1 MKEENQR
8 HHGLYDALND
18 LKHLQDLLANSW
30 SKYYG
35 HLFSKLVGSD
45 TIPFYF
51 ITKECKPFTV
61 INPKTHT
68 ATSYFRIE
76 AIDKSQVTLTLLR
89 AFDLDD
95 QDTNI
100 MTDMIRLEKTEAQL
114 TVNLHS
120 MLAIQLLEPALLGG
134 KFYIESKW

>member
-1 MKEENQR
+1 MRN
-8 HHGLYDALND
+8 GLYDALFD
-18 LKHLQDLLANSW
+18 LKRLQDLLANSW

-61 INPKTHT
+61 INPKTHN

-76 AIDKSQVTLTLLR
+76 TIEKSQVTLTPLR
-89 AFDLDD
+89 ALDLDD
-95 QDTNI
+95 KDTNV
-100 MTDMIRLEKTEAQL
+100 MQEVMRLEKTEAKL
-114 TVNLHS
+114 TIDIRS
-120 MLAIQLLEPALLGG
+120 MLAVQLLEPALLGG

>member
-1 MKEENQR
+1 M
-8 HHGLYDALND
+8 YDALFD
-18 LKHLQDLLANSW
+18 LKRLQDLLANSW

-35 HLFSKLVGSD
+35 HLFSKIVGSD

-51 ITKECKPFTV
+51 MTKECKPFTV

-68 ATSYFRIE
+68 ETSYFRIE
-76 AIDKSQVTLTLLR
+76 EIEKSYVTLTLLR

-95 QDTNI
+95 KDTNI
-100 MTDMIRLEKTEAQL
+100 MQDVMRLEKTEAKL
-114 TVNLHS
+114 TLDMRS
-120 MLAIQLLEPALLGG
+120 MVAVQLLEPALLGG

>member
-1 MKEENQR
+1 MKDENLR
-8 HHGLYDALND
+8 NGLYDALFD
-18 LKHLQDLLANSW
+18 LKRLQDLLANSW

-45 TIPFYF
+45 TIPFYL
-51 ITKECKPFTV
+51 ITKECKPFKV

-68 ATSYFRIE
+68 ETSYFRIE
-76 AIDKSQVTLTLLR
+76 AIEKSQVTLTLLR

-95 QDTNI
+95 NDTNVI
-100 MTDMIRLEKTEAQL
+100 QDVMRLEKTEAKL
-114 TVNLHS
+114 TIDIRS
-120 MLAIQLLEPALLGG
+120 MLAVQLLEPALLGG